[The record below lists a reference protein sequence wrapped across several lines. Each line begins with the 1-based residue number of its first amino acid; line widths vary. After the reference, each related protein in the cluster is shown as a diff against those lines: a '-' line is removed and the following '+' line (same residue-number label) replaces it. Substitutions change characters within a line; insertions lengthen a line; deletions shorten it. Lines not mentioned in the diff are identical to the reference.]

1 MGRHR
6 KLTEQE
12 IQEVREKYL
21 GGTVSQGELARY
33 YDVARAS
40 IKYALD
46 GCGYV
51 YGVGGR
57 LITNTGGRS

>member
-6 KLTEQE
+6 KLTEDE
-12 IQEVREKYL
+12 IKEVRAKYMT
-21 GGTVSQGELARY
+21 GTVSQAELARY

-57 LITNTGGRS
+57 LITNTGRRS